1 MTLRVKARIEAIVRE
16 DGSIDPAAWDAYFGD
31 GDYARLE
38 AEGQTWAALAAEV
51 GVVEADRLM
60 GVEA

>member
-1 MTLRVKARIEAIVRE
+1 MQASDRMDELMAAGYTFE
-16 DGSIDPAAWDAYFGD
+16 AAWDRTFGM

-38 AEGQTWAALAAEV
+38 AEGQTWAALVAEV